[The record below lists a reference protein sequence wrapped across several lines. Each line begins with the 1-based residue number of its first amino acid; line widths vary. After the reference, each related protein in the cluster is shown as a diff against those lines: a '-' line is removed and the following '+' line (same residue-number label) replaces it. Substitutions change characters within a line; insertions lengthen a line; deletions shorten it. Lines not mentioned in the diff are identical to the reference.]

1 LGANA
6 STLSIILPVDL
17 SLTELEERVS
27 MNTFG
32 SKQVGFDTL
41 KCPECGAA
49 IPVGEA
55 IASRVAEEANI
66 KFSEREAQQRQLF
79 AKAERE
85 LAERQATLERE
96 ISQRVETALQQ
107 RAGEAEEKVRA
118 SVAVELADLKRQI
131 TEKNNQVESA
141 RETELTLRAERRALE
156 ERIKG
161 VDVEVGRRV
170 DAERQEIEVCVA
182 RRLEEEYRLRIA
194 EKEKA
199 LQDARRVN
207 EELNRKLQ
215 QGSQQTQGEV
225 LELEL
230 ETVLKNAFPTDE
242 LEAVPKGVSG
252 ADVVQKVV
260 SRSGLACGT
269 IVWEAKRTKAWSDS
283 WVQKLK
289 DNQRALKAE
298 IAVLVSAALPRDCRL
313 FTRISG
319 IWITSPQ
326 CAINLA
332 LALRHQLAEV
342 ALARVAA
349 EGKQGKLE
357 VLYDYL
363 TGAQFKQRVEVIVET
378 FTEMQAELQDERRT
392 AERRW
397 AKREKQL
404 HRVIGSTAGMYGDL
418 QGVLGSSMGLIPSL
432 GLVAD
437 ESSDANAEH
446 SVAPISSHGSREL
459 TA

>member
-1 LGANA
+1 
-6 STLSIILPVDL
+6 
-17 SLTELEERVS
+17 
-27 MNTFG
+27 MNSFR
-32 SKQVGFDTL
+32 SVGFESL

-49 IPVGEA
+49 IPVSEA
-55 IASRVAEEANI
+55 IAARVAEEANI

-79 AKAERE
+79 AEVERE

-96 ISQRVETALQQ
+96 ISVRVDAALLQ
-107 RAGEAEEKVRA
+107 RASEAEGKARE
-118 SVAVELADLKRQI
+118 SVALELADLKRQI
-131 TEKNNQVESA
+131 SEKNDQVESA
-141 RETELTLRAERRALE
+141 RKIELTLRAERRALE
-156 ERIKG
+156 ERVKA

-182 RRLEEEYRLRIA
+182 RRIEEQYRLRIA
-194 EKEKA
+194 DKEKS
-199 LQDARRVN
+199 LQDARRAN

-230 ETVLKNAFPTDE
+230 ETILRNAFPADQ
-242 LEAVPKGVSG
+242 LEPVPKGVSG

-260 SRSGLACGT
+260 SRSGLVCGT
-269 IVWEAKRTKAWSDS
+269 IVWEAKRTKAWSDG

-298 IAVLVSAALPRDCRL
+298 IAVIVSEALPRDCRL
-313 FTRISG
+313 FTQISG
-319 IWITSPQ
+319 IWITSPH

-349 EGKQGKLE
+349 DGKQGKLE

-363 TGAQFKQRVEVIVET
+363 TGAEFKQRVEVIVET
-378 FTEMQAELQDERRT
+378 FTEMQADLQDERRT

-404 HRVIGSTAGMYGDL
+404 HRVVGSTAGMYGDL

-432 GLVAD
+432 DLVPD
-437 ESSDANAEH
+437 ESPDANAEH
-446 SVAPISSHGSREL
+446 PAAPVSLRESREL